1 MANVK
6 FRLRKPDR
14 KIKTPQKIYMVYNFG
29 SNEKLVYS
37 TPFSVLPKYWNKS
50 NQRIGNYSEVLEK
63 DEINNYLNRLFTD
76 TEKFI
81 TGIKAKKQLLTKDVL
96 KNYLD
101 DYSNPKTVN
110 ENSFFGFIE
119 KFIQQSETRINPDTG
134 QKISS
139 QTIQNYK
146 TALRVLKEFAAQS
159 RRVVDFDTID
169 MDFYSDFTK
178 FMQNYVITDTE
189 ERKDIGFSTNTMGK
203 YITTLKAFLNEATRR
218 GINNNL
224 TYKNRSFKVVREDS
238 ENVYLNENELQLIY
252 DLDLSKNPR
261 LERVRDLFIVG
272 AWTGLRFGDL
282 TQMTTDKIKNDF
294 LNIEQRKTGNRVV
307 IPIHWTVKEI
317 IKKYNGE
324 LPREISN
331 QKMNDY
337 IKEVCELVELKEK
350 VHKAIT
356 KGGTKVSKKYNKWQL
371 VSSHTARRSFAT
383 NLYLQGFPSISI
395 MQITGHKTE
404 KAFMKYIKVTPDE
417 HAKLLEMH
425 WQNRNK
431 LRVI

>member
-29 SNEKLVYS
+29 SNEKLVYP

-146 TALRVLKEFAAQS
+146 TTLRVLKEFAAQS

-178 FMQNYVITDTE
+178 FMQNYVIADTE
-189 ERKDIGFSTNTMGK
+189 KRKDIGFSTNTMGK

-218 GINNNL
+218 GINSNL

-238 ENVYLNENELQLIY
+238 ENVYLNEAELQLIY
-252 DLDLSKNPR
+252 DLDLSKNHR

-282 TQMTTDKIKNDF
+282 TQLTTDKIKSDF

-307 IPIHWTVKEI
+307 IPIHWTVKAI
-317 IKKYNGE
+317 IKKYDGE

-337 IKEVCELVELKEK
+337 IKEVCELLELKEK

-425 WQNRNK
+425 WQKQNK
-431 LRVI
+431 LRVV